1 MRDLDPVLIT
11 RTDIQNMLGGISR
24 TTFYRMRQR
33 WKREGTPFPEP
44 VNDIMPP
51 KGGTLYRH
59 KEVNCGK
66 LQNRQSD
73 RHSFK

>member
-11 RTDIQNMLGGISR
+11 RADIQNMLGGISR

-59 KEVNCGK
+59 KGK
-66 LQNRQSD
+66 RRLSTVWSRIQD
-73 RHSFK
+73 PVT